1 MIVSRNLKIS
11 VFILCLCSV
20 AAMYFR
26 ADTLSWDRAA
36 LALAIAWVGFIP
48 GLVFLATLHS
58 QRDPF
63 PLMPYVGLFYA
74 VFFGLSGFTG
84 AYLRNNDSGMIRF
97 FGQSYLDQISVD
109 AQVLAL
115 IGVAL
120 MLSIWA
126 ITKQLFSSWI
136 PRYALPN
143 LYPAWR
149 LQVLIWGLVIFN
161 LLYIHLPFI
170 RSLPSIGQFLQPA
183 GYVGFALMLA
193 MNYKGDFPRWQIY
206 AYFGIA
212 LPLWVG
218 GLLVTG
224 SLTPLMLVAGLW
236 IAVHLYFIGRLPWK
250 WLLVSALMLV
260 LAYPMMSGF
269 RGLTWTGGPS
279 QSVVQKLGQIDD
291 AVEGLLSLRGAQ
303 LYERSTGIFRR
314 SGLIFTFSHVVEETP
329 QKVPYWKGE
338 TYRPMVTSWV
348 PRVLWRDKP
357 EEKAGYAFGARY
369 ALIGVSNTHMSY
381 NLPWLTELYANFGL
395 IGVILGMP
403 LIGLFLGLLD
413 CIFNKRGLSALEYG
427 VGAAVLLPLT
437 FQESNF
443 TLMTGSLLPLA
454 ICLWLYF
461 SIGLRFM
468 TRKAL

>member
-1 MIVSRNLKIS
+1 MVVSRNLKIV
-11 VFILCLCSV
+11 VFILCLCSA

-26 ADTLSWDRAA
+26 ADALSWDRAA
-36 LALAIAWVGFIP
+36 LSLAIAWVGFVP
-48 GLVFLATLHS
+48 GLVFLATPHAE
-58 QRDPF
+58 RDPF

-74 VFFGLSGFTG
+74 IFFGLSGFTG
-84 AYLRNNDSGMIRF
+84 VYLRNNDSGMIRF
-97 FGQSYLDQISVD
+97 FGQSYLDQISVE

-126 ITKQLFSSWI
+126 RTKQFFSSWI
-136 PRYALPN
+136 PRYPLPN
-143 LYPAWR
+143 SYPTWR
-149 LQVLIWGLVIFN
+149 LQVLIWGLVISN
-161 LLYIHLPFI
+161 LLYVHFPLI

-193 MNYKGDFPRWQIY
+193 MHYRGDFPRWQIY
-206 AYFGIA
+206 TYFGLA

-236 IAVHLYFIGRLPWK
+236 VAVHLYFTGCLPWK
-250 WLLVSALMLV
+250 WLMTSALMLV

-269 RGLTWTGGPS
+269 RNLTWTGGSS
-279 QSVVQKLGQIDD
+279 QNVVQKLRQIDD
-291 AVEGLLSLRGAQ
+291 AVAGLVSLRGAQ
-303 LYERSTGIFRR
+303 LYERSTGVLRR

-329 QKVPYWKGE
+329 QKVSYWNGE

-348 PRVLWRDKP
+348 PRALWKNKP
-357 EEKAGYAFGARY
+357 EEKAGYAFGVRY
-369 ALIGVSNTHMSY
+369 SLIGILDTHMSY
-381 NLPWLTELYANFGL
+381 NLPWLTELYANFGQ
-395 IGVILGMP
+395 IGVILGMS

-413 CIFNKRGLSALEYG
+413 CIFNRRGSSVLEYG
-427 VGAAVLLPLT
+427 IGAAILLPLS
-437 FQESNF
+437 FQESNL
-443 TLMTGSLLPLA
+443 TLMIGSLLPLA

-461 SIGLRFM
+461 SVGLRFM